1 MFDAQAILNE
11 NPGAPSGEY
20 GPLPAGTYTGR
31 LAKFET
37 REMKSGNGNLLNLE
51 FDVDFGS
58 SRRKVWTRL
67 NLGHT
72 SSPKAVTI
80 ATEQLAHLCMA
91 AGFRSIQDPWNPVE
105 LIGQD
110 IEIVVGV
117 DGSYNDVKAF
127 KMKSADPVA
136 QGQALYGQRQ
146 DVKTS
151 PAPAPDTNVDD
162 EIPF

>member
-1 MFDAQAILNE
+1 MFDAQAILNDAPAA
-11 NPGAPSGEY
+11 PGGDY
-20 GPLPAGTYTGR
+20 GPLPAGKYTGR

-58 SRRKVWTRL
+58 SKRKVWTRL

-72 SSPKAVTI
+72 SSQKAVQI
-80 ATEQLAHLCMA
+80 ATEQLANLCLA
-91 AGFRSIQDPWNPVE
+91 AGFRSISDPWNPVE

-110 IEIVVGV
+110 ITLVVGV

-127 KMKSADPVA
+127 QVKDGGQPSSAMAQLTKPVA
-136 QGQALYGQRQ
+136 AAPAQ
-146 DVKTS
+146 
-151 PAPAPDTNVDD
+151 APAPDPNVDD

>member
-1 MFDAQAILNE
+1 MFDAQAILNDAPAA
-11 NPGAPSGEY
+11 PGGDY
-20 GPLPAGTYTGR
+20 GPLPAGKYTGR

-37 REMKSGNGNLLNLE
+37 RKMKSGNGNLLNLE

-58 SRRKVWTRL
+58 SKRKVWTRL

-72 SSPKAVTI
+72 TSQKAVQI
-80 ATEQLAHLCMA
+80 ATEQLANLCLA
-91 AGFRSIQDPWNPVE
+91 AGFRSINDPWNPVE

-110 IEIVVGV
+110 ITLVVGV

-127 KMKSADPVA
+127 QVKDSAPA
-136 QGQALYGQRQ
+136 ANPSMAAMQQLTQ
-146 DVKTS
+146 
-151 PAPAPDTNVDD
+151 PAPAAPAPQTNVDD